1 MLSDVNK
8 ACGQYRRLTDEIKK
22 TKSDVQKMSKSS
34 ETVLK
39 NVQVAHFE
47 NTDTFSSLCF
57 KRKTTNSGKSVA
69 FSKIL
74 CRYS

>member
-8 ACGQYRRLTDEIKK
+8 DCGQYRRLTDEIKK

-39 NVQVAHFE
+39 NLQVALFE
-47 NTDTFSSLCF
+47 KCPGSTL
-57 KRKTTNSGKSVA
+57 
-69 FSKIL
+69 SKM
-74 CRYS
+74 SK